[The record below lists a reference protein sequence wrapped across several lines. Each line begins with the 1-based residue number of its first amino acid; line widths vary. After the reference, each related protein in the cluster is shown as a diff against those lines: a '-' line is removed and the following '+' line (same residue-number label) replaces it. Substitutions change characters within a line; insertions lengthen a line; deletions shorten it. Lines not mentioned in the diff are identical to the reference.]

1 MGNGVAP
8 TVLWAMGKNEFSI
21 LNPIPQREPKATE
34 PIPHHLHK
42 LLTNNH

>member
-8 TVLWAMGKNEFSI
+8 MVLWAMGKKNFFC

-34 PIPHHLHK
+34 PIPHYLK